1 MKTAPEFLSPRRD
14 KPHPAKWEQRS
25 TAPILGAVNA
35 EWGAG
40 SISASFSESPS
51 SQALQQYALIKA
63 RYGIDDSD
71 LADHAIKSGLK
82 TSASLRIADQIATLA
97 TMKDMGNLNKAI
109 PTLNGK
115 QVAQHYANANPE
127 ELIMANCNL
136 YMTGEHAK
144 FMREIKE
151 IAPVRTV
158 ALIQEMNK
166 QIKKAIRTNHLCNT
180 QESYYEQMTVGAYYR
195 ARIAKQIERTE
206 RLAQIKVETGQLETR
221 YGTRPELKDVMEGFH
236 DLIVQK
242 PDRTIGHSG
251 RMGRSKK
258 GEQFGRNL
266 TRPHNYYGD
275 NERRVFTRYKSGKG
289 AVILLDLSGSMSL
302 SEKDVDQMIESAHG
316 STIIGYSQGI
326 EGEPNCWVIA
336 HNNTRMKGTPDV
348 RGGNG
353 VDVPALLFADTYRK
367 TKQPLV
373 WVSDGYATGR
383 GDDMTHE
390 IMLATAK
397 TVIALNV
404 HQVEDVEATIKLLDK
419 MQRGLNPKPEMCEP
433 LWHHLREEDR

>member
-166 QIKKAIRTNHLCNT
+166 QIKRAIRTNHLCNT

-221 YGTRPELKDVMEGFH
+221 YGTRPELKNVMEGFH

>member
-1 MKTAPEFLSPRRD
+1 
-14 KPHPAKWEQRS
+14 
-25 TAPILGAVNA
+25 
-35 EWGAG
+35 
-40 SISASFSESPS
+40 
-51 SQALQQYALIKA
+51 
-63 RYGIDDSD
+63 
-71 LADHAIKSGLK
+71 
-82 TSASLRIADQIATLA
+82 
-97 TMKDMGNLNKAI
+97 
-109 PTLNGK
+109 
-115 QVAQHYANANPE
+115 
-127 ELIMANCNL
+127 
-136 YMTGEHAK
+136 
-144 FMREIKE
+144 
-151 IAPVRTV
+151 
-158 ALIQEMNK
+158 
-166 QIKKAIRTNHLCNT
+166 
-180 QESYYEQMTVGAYYR
+180 MTVGAYYR

-221 YGTRPELKDVMEGFH
+221 YGTRPELKNVMEGFH

>member
-1 MKTAPEFLSPRRD
+1 MKTRPEFLSPRRD

-40 SISASFSESPS
+40 SISASFSDSPS

-63 RYGIDDSD
+63 RYGIDESD
-71 LADHAIKSGLK
+71 LPDHAMKIGLK
-82 TSASLRIADQIATLA
+82 SSSSLRIADQIATLA
-97 TMKDMGNLNKAI
+97 TMKEMGELNKAI

-115 QVAQHYANANPE
+115 QVAQHYAKASAE

-136 YMTGEHAK
+136 LMTGEHAK
-144 FMREIKE
+144 FIRTIKE
-151 IAPVRTV
+151 IAPKRTV
-158 ALIQEMNK
+158 ELITAMNK
-166 QIKKAIRTNHLCNT
+166 NIKRIIKTKHLCNT
-180 QESYYEQMTVGAYYR
+180 DESMWEKMTVGAYHR
-195 ARIAKQIERTE
+195 AKIAQQIERAE
-206 RLAQIKVETGQLETR
+206 KLSKIKVETGKLETR
-221 YGTRPELKDVMEGFH
+221 YGARPELKEVMNGFH

-242 PDRTIGHSG
+242 PNRTVGHSG

-275 NERRVFTRYKSGKG
+275 NERKVFTRYKSGKG

-302 SEKDVDQMIESAHG
+302 SEEEVDQMIESAHG

-373 WVSDGYATGR
+373 WVSDGYATGKN
-383 GDDMTHE
+383 DEMSHD
-390 IMLATAK
+390 IMKATAK

-404 HQVEDVEATIKLLDK
+404 HQVIDVEATLKLLDK
-419 MQRGLNPKPEMCEP
+419 MQRGLNPKPEMCAS
-433 LWHHLREEDR
+433 LWHHLSLVDA

>member
-14 KPHPAKWEQRS
+14 KPHPTKWEQRS

-151 IAPVRTV
+151 IAPIRTV